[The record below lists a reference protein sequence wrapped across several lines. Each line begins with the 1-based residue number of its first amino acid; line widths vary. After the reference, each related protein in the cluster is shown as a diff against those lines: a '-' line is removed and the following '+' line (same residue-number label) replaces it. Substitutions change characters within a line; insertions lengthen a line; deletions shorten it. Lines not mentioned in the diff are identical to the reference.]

1 MENGGKKRQKQ
12 MGVGSSLLQPL
23 KCQWNPRD
31 ALINLFTHNL
41 PSPPAPLTE
50 ISHTTLVVQTDKL
63 VSFA

>member
-1 MENGGKKRQKQ
+1 MSNGSR
-12 MGVGSSLLQPL
+12 LLQQL

-50 ISHTTLVVQTDKL
+50 SSYTTEVVEADKL

>member
-1 MENGGKKRQKQ
+1 MSNGSR
-12 MGVGSSLLQPL
+12 LLQLL

-41 PSPPAPLTE
+41 PTTPAPLAESSYT
-50 ISHTTLVVQTDKL
+50 ILVVQADKL